1 MIPVARASLNSK
13 GAAMTEPKKRPF
25 HEQVAETLIA
35 QLERGVAPWQRPWS
49 PGEPSTFLPH
59 NPTTGKRYR
68 GINAMFLMAQGR
80 SDTRWLTYKQATAA
94 GAQVRRGERGT
105 PIQYWKFSDEEV
117 KRDAKGEIVRDQAG
131 EPVKVQVKLERP
143 RVFTAVVFN
152 AEQIDGMPEI
162 DRVTKVPSL
171 GSGHES
177 DSPALQRAEQVL
189 MASGA
194 KIHHGGNG
202 AFYRP
207 SSDDIHMPDKSR
219 FSEPAGYYATA
230 LHELGHWTG
239 HESRLGRDLAH
250 PFGSEG
256 YAKEELRAEIASMI
270 LGDEL
275 GIGYD
280 PGQHAAYVKSWI
292 KVLRDDSMEIF
303 RAAADAEKIQEY
315 VLGLEQKQ
323 EIAQNLTPEQDRAK
337 EMSPEQGV
345 QMMGIAPEK
354 EEIVKA
360 FDGDV
365 NISEDALRK
374 VAAAYQQLD
383 AGQLA
388 DADFEAITKDNIG
401 VALPAGWTGRLQ
413 VQGCV
418 EVEEDGERFVTAAAG
433 GVAPEFWGVYAQDSD
448 GTHTWI
454 ADVASQDEAKTLA
467 DRVGKIPEFVREAQ
481 QAQAIAGL
489 NNGAAPTS
497 TTVTKREGL
506 TYLDVPYKQKNEV
519 KALGAKW
526 DRGASSWYVPPGV
539 DATAFAK
546 WIPSAGTGAETVLQ
560 PAPQPT
566 RTSGQSGRAYL
577 AVPYDDREEARAA
590 GAKWDKRA
598 GSWYVGPGA
607 DESRLA
613 RWKPENV
620 QLEQGPA
627 KSPQEEFADFLRA
640 MKADLSEYDPK
651 IKGFHP
657 VMDGRKHR
665 VRATDDKPGS
675 AERSIFYVG
684 HLEGSR
690 PAGFAMNN
698 RTGVSEKWKAK
709 GYTFDAA
716 ELAAV
721 VAEAEQRRR
730 EFEADQQATYERAAV
745 EITKRI
751 DRLEPLTKP
760 TPYLEAKGA
769 LARAS
774 VLTDTLGTTFIPA
787 YDAEGKIW
795 TMQSINPKG
804 SKLFF
809 TDARK
814 EGCFHALNGY
824 ASLSSAKAFVIGEGY
839 ATMDAVDREVAG
851 LGVQAISAFDAGNL
865 MPVAK
870 TLKAK
875 FPETPIFFAGDDDRH
890 VPMIRGD
897 NPGRDKALAAAEAVG
912 GKAFF
917 PIFPDAEAHLPAG
930 VPPVTP
936 EAWRQHLKILRDEE
950 VEARMTGRSL
960 DSVKTNLT
968 VEQRRGIE
976 GMKKYTDWNDLAMR
990 SESGRDGV
998 RRQLRPALEQAVLE
1012 HHRDREQSHTV
1023 KKARGVK
1030 M

>member
-1 MIPVARASLNSK
+1 
-13 GAAMTEPKKRPF
+13 MTEPKKRPF

-80 SDTRWLTYKQATAA
+80 SDTRWLTYKQATSV

-152 AEQIDGMPEI
+152 GEQIDGMPEM

-171 GSGHES
+171 GGDHEG
-177 DSPALQRAEQVL
+177 DSPALQRAERVL
-189 MASGA
+189 KASGA
-194 KIHHGGNG
+194 RIHHGGNG

-219 FSEPAGYYATA
+219 FAEPAGYYATA

-315 VLGLEQKQ
+315 ILGLEQKQ
-323 EIAQNLTPEQDRAK
+323 EIAQDLTSGQEPVE
-337 EMSPEQGV
+337 EVSPKQGV
-345 QMMGIAPEK
+345 QMMGIDPDK

-374 VAAAYQQLD
+374 VAGAYQQFD

-388 DADFEAITKDNIG
+388 DADFETVSKDSIG

-418 EVEEDGERFVTAAAG
+418 EVEDDGERFVRAAG
-433 GVAPEFWGVYAQDSD
+433 EGDAPEFWGVYAQDSD

-454 ADVASQDEAKTLA
+454 ADVASQDEAQMLA
-467 DRVGKIPEFVREAQ
+467 DRVGKIPGFVREAQ
-481 QAQAIAGL
+481 EAQAIASLSDGDV
-489 NNGAAPTS
+489 PTPDA
-497 TTVTKREGL
+497 TPQREGL
-506 TYLDVPYKQKNEV
+506 TYLDVPYKQKNEA

-539 DATAFAK
+539 DANAFSK
-546 WIPSAGTGAETVLQ
+546 WIPAAGAAEGAAQQ
-560 PAPQPT
+560 PSQQPS
-566 RTSGQSGRAYL
+566 RTPDQNHRVYL

-598 GSWYVGPGA
+598 GSWYVGSGA
-607 DESRLA
+607 DVSKLA

-620 QLEQGPA
+620 PLEQGPA
-627 KSPQEEFADFLRA
+627 KDPREEFSDFLRS
-640 MKADLSEYDPK
+640 MDADLSEYDPK

-657 VMDGRKHR
+657 LMDGKKHR

-675 AERSIFYVG
+675 ADRSIFYVG
-684 HLEGSR
+684 HLEGTR

-698 RTGVSEKWKAK
+698 RTGAQAKWKAK
-709 GYTFDAA
+709 GYSFDGA

-721 VAEAEQRRR
+721 LAEAEQRRK
-730 EFEADQQATYERAAV
+730 EFEAERQAAYELTASKVSERIGKLTP
-745 EITKRI
+745 IT
-751 DRLEPLTKP
+751 TA

-769 LARAS
+769 LAREF
-774 VLTDTLGTTFIPA
+774 VLKDSSGTTYVPA
-787 YDAEGKIW
+787 YDVDGKVW

-804 SKLFF
+804 EKLFVS
-809 TDARK
+809 DSRK

-824 ASLSSAKAFVIGEGY
+824 ASLAKAKAFVIGEGY
-839 ATMDAVDREVAG
+839 ATMDTVDRELAG
-851 LGVQAISAFDAGNL
+851 LGVQSISAFDAGNL
-865 MPVAK
+865 APVAK
-870 TLKAK
+870 ALKAK
-875 FPETPIFFAGDDDRH
+875 FPDTPILFAGDDDRH
-890 VPMIRGD
+890 VTMTVGK
-897 NPGRDKALAAAEAVG
+897 NPGREKALAAAEEVG
-912 GKAFF
+912 GTVLF
-917 PIFPDAEAHLPAG
+917 PIFPDAEAKYPEG
-930 VPPVTP
+930 IPPVTP
-936 EAWRQHLKILRDEE
+936 ESWREHKR
-950 VEARMTGRSL
+950 RL
-960 DSVKTNLT
+960 DAEDGYVLMSGKTLDDVKTNLST
-968 VEQRRGIE
+968 EQRRAID
-976 GMKKYTDWNDLAMR
+976 GMKKFTDWNDLAMR
-990 SESGRDGV
+990 SEAGRDGV
-998 RRQLRPALEQAVLE
+998 RRQLRPVIERAVAE
-1012 HHRDREQSHTV
+1012 RQQENNQGV
-1023 KKARGVK
+1023 KKARGIK

>member
-152 AEQIDGMPEI
+152 GEQIDGMPEM

-171 GSGHES
+171 GGDQEG

-189 MASGA
+189 KASGA
-194 KIHHGGNG
+194 RIHHGGNG

-219 FSEPAGYYATA
+219 FAGPAGYYATA

-323 EIAQNLTPEQDRAK
+323 EIAQDLTSGQEPVE
-337 EMSPEQGV
+337 EVSPEQGV
-345 QMMGIAPEK
+345 QMMGVAPDK

-365 NISEDALRK
+365 NISEEALRK
-374 VAAAYQQLD
+374 VAGAYQQFD

-388 DADFEAITKDNIG
+388 DADFETVSKDSIG

-418 EVEEDGERFVTAAAG
+418 EVEDDGERFVRAAG
-433 GVAPEFWGVYAQDSD
+433 EGEAPEFWGVYAQDSD

-454 ADVASQDEAKTLA
+454 ADVASQDEAQTLA
-467 DRVGKIPEFVREAQ
+467 DRVGKIPGFVREAQ
-481 QAQAIAGL
+481 EAQAIASL
-489 NNGAAPTS
+489 NIDAAPTS
-497 TTVTKREGL
+497 TTVAQGEGL

-546 WIPSAGTGAETVLQ
+546 WIPSADAGAEKVPQ

-566 RTSGQSGRAYL
+566 RTTGQSGRAYL

-607 DESRLA
+607 DEARLA
-613 RWKPENV
+613 RWKPENLQV
-620 QLEQGPA
+620 EQGPA
-627 KSPQEEFADFLRA
+627 QTPQEEFASFLRA
-640 MKADLSEYDPK
+640 MKADLSEFDPK
-651 IKGFHP
+651 INGLHP
-657 VMDGRKHR
+657 LMDGKKHR
-665 VRATDDKPGS
+665 VRAENDKPG
-675 AERSIFYVG
+675 ERSIFYVG

-690 PAGFAMNN
+690 PAGFAQNN
-698 RTGVSEKWKAK
+698 RTGVSERWKAK
-709 GYTFDAA
+709 GYSFDSAQ
-716 ELAAV
+716 LAAV
-721 VAEAEQRRR
+721 LAEAEQRRK
-730 EFEADQQATYERAAV
+730 EFEAERQKTYEQTATAV
-745 EITKRI
+745 TKRI
-751 DRLEPLTKP
+751 GELTAVTKP
-760 TPYLEAKGA
+760 TPYLESKGA
-769 LARAS
+769 LARDS
-774 VLTDTLGTTFIPA
+774 ILTDSRGMTFIPA
-787 YDAEGKIW
+787 CDADGKVW
-795 TMQSINPKG
+795 TMQSITPKG
-804 SKLFF
+804 EKRFNQ
-809 TDARK
+809 DGRK

-824 ASLSSAKAFVIGEGY
+824 ASLANAKAFLIGEGY
-839 ATMDAVDREVAG
+839 ATMDAVDREVAD
-851 LGVQAISAFDAGNL
+851 LGIQSIAAFDSGNL
-865 MPVAK
+865 KPVAK
-870 TLKAK
+870 ALKAK
-875 FPETPIFFAGDDDRH
+875 FPDTPIFFAGDDDRH
-890 VPMIRGD
+890 VVMTVGV
-897 NPGRDKALAAAEAVG
+897 NPGREKALDAAKEVG
-912 GKAFF
+912 GHVLF
-917 PIFPDAEAHLPAG
+917 PIFPDVEAKYPEGIPA
-930 VPPVTP
+930 VTP
-936 EAWRQHLKILRDEE
+936 DAWREHKRQ
-950 VEARMTGRSL
+950 L
-960 DSVKTNLT
+960 DAEDGYVLMGGKTLDDVKTNLT
-968 VEQRRGIE
+968 MEQRRAID
-976 GMKKYTDWNDLAMR
+976 GMRKFTDWNDLATR
-990 SESGRDGV
+990 SEAGRDGV
-998 RRQLRPALEQAVLE
+998 RRQLRPVLE
-1012 HHRDREQSHTV
+1012 REIERQQANNQGV
-1023 KKARGVK
+1023 KKARGIK
-1030 M
+1030 I